1 MSQSPTVSLGLARA
15 GSRGGQVRSR
25 QVDERFD
32 LPDFIE
38 LCRGCGLTS
47 RRSQRRLALSVCRE
61 GFSGFISLVRRGSA
75 FYVRRHFMRYT
86 FIIIVAATLL
96 TACHKKPIVSRD
108 PPTAPPTF
116 ATLGQTKGDVLAQ
129 LEQMKYR
136 IITNT
141 DVVIIAEIGP
151 EGIITS
157 DGSPVTKPLRSE
169 FDFSGG
175 KLTQSRML

>member
-1 MSQSPTVSLGLARA
+1 
-15 GSRGGQVRSR
+15 
-25 QVDERFD
+25 
-32 LPDFIE
+32 
-38 LCRGCGLTS
+38 
-47 RRSQRRLALSVCRE
+47 
-61 GFSGFISLVRRGSA
+61 
-75 FYVRRHFMRYT
+75 MRYI
-86 FIIIVAATLL
+86 FIILVAATLL
-96 TACHKKPIVSRD
+96 TACHKKPLVSRGD

-116 ATLGQTKGDVLAQ
+116 ATVGQTKGEVLAQ

-175 KLTQSRML
+175 KLTESRMLP